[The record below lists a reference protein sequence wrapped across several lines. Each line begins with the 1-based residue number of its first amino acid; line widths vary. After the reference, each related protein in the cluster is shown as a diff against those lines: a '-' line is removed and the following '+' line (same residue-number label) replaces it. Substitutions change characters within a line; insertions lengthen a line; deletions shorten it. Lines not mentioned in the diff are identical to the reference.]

1 MRWKAG
7 HGRFSPRIYPRD
19 FPKGLGSFGLAALLV
34 LAVACGAEPAL
45 TPAVTPV
52 LSQVAVQT
60 PEPTGELA
68 PDATTVVEV
77 TPQPSPASPLTPTP
91 EPAQTT
97 PASPTPEPVSLLVL
111 TPPDNIGVEVGAIRV
126 AGLTSGNKIGIN
138 GIPVE
143 VLEDG
148 TFERDLILSD
158 GVNLIEVLA
167 SGPGGGTTSRQLV
180 VFYVS
185 PTAGLPF
192 TLLYPPDGLTV
203 SQPEVNVL
211 GVTTLDAIVGVNQ
224 IPVEINSFGVFSA
237 SVTLEE
243 GANLVEVVA
252 TNIQGNIRFQTVA
265 VFYTP

>member
-1 MRWKAG
+1 MRGKSG
-7 HGRFSPRIYPRD
+7 NGRLSLWFSPVW
-19 FPKGLGSFGLAALLV
+19 LGSFGLAALV
-34 LAVACGAEPAL
+34 VSAVACGTEPGL
-45 TPAVTPV
+45 TPAVTPD
-52 LSQVAVQT
+52 LSPVAVQT
-60 PEPTGELA
+60 PEPTGESTPA
-68 PDATTVVEV
+68 GTPTTEIS
-77 TPQPSPASPLTPTP
+77 PQPSPTSPPTLTP
-91 EPAQTT
+91 EPAKAT
-97 PASPTPEPVSLLVL
+97 PTKPVEKPLTLQVL
-111 TPPDNIGVEVGAIRV
+111 TPPDSIGVEVGAVRV
-126 AGLTSGNKIGIN
+126 AGITSGDEIGIN

-143 VLEDG
+143 VFEDW
-148 TFERDLILSD
+148 TYLHDLTLSD
-158 GVNLIEVLA
+158 GVNLLEVTA
-167 SGPGGGTTSRQLV
+167 SAPGGRTTSRQLV

-224 IPVEINSFGVFSA
+224 IPVEVNSFGVFSA
-237 SVTLEE
+237 SVALEE

>member
-1 MRWKAG
+1 MRWKSAN
-7 HGRFSPRIYPRD
+7 GRLSP
-19 FPKGLGSFGLAALLV
+19 GWLGSFGLALLV
-34 LAVACGAEPAL
+34 VSAVACGSEPA
-45 TPAVTPV
+45 ATPV
-52 LSQVAVQT
+52 LSPVAVQT
-60 PEPTGELA
+60 PEPTPESTPAGTPTA
-68 PDATTVVEV
+68 EV
-77 TPQPSPASPLTPTP
+77 SPHPSPTFPPTLTPGPAKATPTKPMEDPLTL
-91 EPAQTT
+91 Q
-97 PASPTPEPVSLLVL
+97 VF
-111 TPPDNIGVEVGAIRV
+111 TPPNRIGVEVGAVRV
-126 AGLTSGNKIGIN
+126 AGITSGSEIGIN
-138 GIPVE
+138 GLPVE

-148 TFERDLILSD
+148 TFQRDLTLID
-158 GVNLIEVLA
+158 GVNLIEVMA
-167 SGPGGGTTSRQLV
+167 SGPGGQTTSRQLV

-224 IPVEINSFGVFSA
+224 IPVEVNSLGVFSA
-237 SVTLEE
+237 SVALEE

>member
-1 MRWKAG
+1 MRWKSAN
-7 HGRFSPRIYPRD
+7 GRLSP
-19 FPKGLGSFGLAALLV
+19 GWLGSFGLALLV
-34 LAVACGAEPAL
+34 VSAVACGSELVATPDATPAL
-45 TPAVTPV
+45 SP
-52 LSQVAVQT
+52 VAVQT
-60 PEPTGELA
+60 PEPTPESTSAGTPTA
-68 PDATTVVEV
+68 EV
-77 TPQPSPASPLTPTP
+77 SPQPSPTLPPTLTP
-91 EPAQTT
+91 EPAKAT
-97 PASPTPEPVSLLVL
+97 PTIPGVEPLTLQVL
-111 TPPDNIGVEVGAIRV
+111 TPPDRIGVEVGAVRV
-126 AGLTSGNKIGIN
+126 AGITSGSEIGIN
-138 GIPVE
+138 GLPVE

-148 TFERDLILSD
+148 TFQRDLTLID
-158 GVNLIEVLA
+158 GVNLIEVMATGL
-167 SGPGGGTTSRQLV
+167 GGQATSRQLV

-224 IPVEINSFGVFSA
+224 IPVEVNSLGVFSA
-237 SVTLEE
+237 SVALEE

>member
-1 MRWKAG
+1 MRWKSA
-7 HGRFSPRIYPRD
+7 HGRLSA
-19 FPKGLGSFGLAALLV
+19 GWLGSFGLALLV
-34 LAVACGAEPAL
+34 VSAVACGSEPA
-45 TPAVTPV
+45 ATPV
-52 LSQVAVQT
+52 LSPVAVQT
-60 PEPTGELA
+60 PEPIPGSTPAGIPTAEVSLPPPTSA
-68 PDATTVVEV
+68 PML
-77 TPQPSPASPLTPTP
+77 TPGPAKATPTP
-91 EPAQTT
+91 TKPMEEPLTLQ
-97 PASPTPEPVSLLVL
+97 VL
-111 TPPDNIGVEVGAIRV
+111 TPPDSIGVEVGAVRV
-126 AGLTSGNKIGIN
+126 AGITSGSEIGIN

-148 TFERDLILSD
+148 TFQRDLTLID
-158 GVNLIEVLA
+158 GVNLIEVTA
-167 SGPGGGTTSRQLV
+167 SGPGGQTTSQQLV

-203 SQPEVNVL
+203 SHPEVNVL

-224 IPVEINSFGVFSA
+224 IPVEVNSLGVFSA
-237 SVTLEE
+237 SVALEE

>member
-1 MRWKAG
+1 MRWKSG
-7 HGRFSPRIYPRD
+7 NGRLSPRW
-19 FPKGLGSFGLAALLV
+19 FGSIGLAALLFS
-34 LAVACGAEPAL
+34 AVACGSESSV
-45 TPAVTPV
+45 TPAVTPA
-52 LSQVAVQT
+52 LSPVAVQT
-60 PEPTGELA
+60 PEPTPESTPVGIPTGE
-68 PDATTVVEV
+68 VS
-77 TPQPSPASPLTPTP
+77 QPSPTFPPTLTP
-91 EPAQTT
+91 EPARAT
-97 PASPTPEPVSLLVL
+97 PTNPVEVPVTLQVL
-111 TPPDNIGVEVGAIRV
+111 TPPDRIGVEVGAVRV
-126 AGLTSGNKIGIN
+126 AGITSGNEIGIN

-148 TFERDLILSD
+148 TFQRDLALID
-158 GVNLIEVLA
+158 GVNLIEVMA
-167 SGPGGGTTSRQLV
+167 SGPGEQTTSRQLV

-203 SQPEVNVL
+203 FRPEVDVL

-224 IPVEINSFGVFSA
+224 IPVEVNSLGVFSA
-237 SVTLEE
+237 SVALEE

>member
-1 MRWKAG
+1 MRWKSG
-7 HGRFSPRIYPRD
+7 NGRLFLWFSP
-19 FPKGLGSFGLAALLV
+19 GWLGSFALTVLVV
-34 LAVACGAEPAL
+34 LAVACGTEPGL
-45 TPAVTPV
+45 TPAVTPA
-52 LSQVAVQT
+52 LSPVAVQT
-60 PEPTGELA
+60 PEPTGESTPA
-68 PDATTVVEV
+68 GTPTTEAS
-77 TPQPSPASPLTPTP
+77 PQPSPALPGTLTP
-91 EPAQTT
+91 EPAKAT
-97 PASPTPEPVSLLVL
+97 PTQLVEEPLALQVL
-111 TPPDNIGVEVGAIRV
+111 TPPDSIGVEVGAVRV
-126 AGLTSGNKIGIN
+126 AGITSGSEIGIN

-143 VLEDG
+143 VFEDG
-148 TFERDLILSD
+148 TFQRDLTLID
-158 GVNLIEVLA
+158 GVNLIEVMA
-167 SGPGGGTTSRQLV
+167 SGPGGQTTSRQLV

-224 IPVEINSFGVFSA
+224 IPVEINSLGVFSA
-237 SVTLEE
+237 SVALEE

>member
-1 MRWKAG
+1 MRWKSG
-7 HGRFSPRIYPRD
+7 NGRLSP
-19 FPKGLGSFGLAALLV
+19 GWLGSFVLAVVLV
-34 LAVACGAEPAL
+34 SAVACGSEPAV
-45 TPAVTPV
+45 TPAVTPD
-52 LSQVAVQT
+52 LSPVAVQT
-60 PEPTGELA
+60 PEPTE
-68 PDATTVVEV
+68 ES
-77 TPQPSPASPLTPTP
+77 TPAGTPTAEVSP
-91 EPAQTT
+91 QAT
-97 PASPTPEPVSLLVL
+97 PTLLPTLTPEPVNATPTIPAGAPVTLQVL
-111 TPPDNIGVEVGAIRV
+111 TPLDSIGVEVGAVRV
-126 AGLTSGNKIGIN
+126 TGITSGSEIGIN

-143 VLEDG
+143 VFEDG
-148 TFERDLILSD
+148 TFLRDLTLSD
-158 GVNLIEVLA
+158 GVNLIEVTA
-167 SGPGGGTTSRQLV
+167 SGPGGQTTSRQLV

-224 IPVEINSFGVFSA
+224 IPVEVNSLGVFSA
-237 SVTLEE
+237 SIALEE

>member
-1 MRWKAG
+1 MRWKSAN
-7 HGRFSPRIYPRD
+7 GRLSS
-19 FPKGLGSFGLAALLV
+19 GWLGSFGLTVLV
-34 LAVACGAEPAL
+34 VAAVACGSEPAAI
-45 TPAVTPV
+45 PA
-52 LSQVAVQT
+52 LSPVAVQT
-60 PEPTGELA
+60 PEPTGESTPA
-68 PDATTVVEV
+68 ITPTAGVS
-77 TPQPSPASPLTPTP
+77 PQPSPTLPPTLTP
-91 EPAQTT
+91 EPAGAT
-97 PASPTPEPVSLLVL
+97 PTPTKPMEEPLTLQVL
-111 TPPDNIGVEVGAIRV
+111 TPPDSIGVEVGAVRV
-126 AGLTSGNKIGIN
+126 AGITSGIEIGIN

-148 TFERDLILSD
+148 TFLRDLTLSD
-158 GVNLIEVLA
+158 GVNLIEVTA
-167 SGPGGGTTSRQLV
+167 SGPDGQTTSRQLV

-224 IPVEINSFGVFSA
+224 IPVEVNSLGVFSA
-237 SVTLEE
+237 SIALEE

>member
-1 MRWKAG
+1 MRWKSAN
-7 HGRFSPRIYPRD
+7 RRLSPWW
-19 FPKGLGSFGLAALLV
+19 LGSSGLALV
-34 LAVACGAEPAL
+34 VVAAVACGSEPA
-45 TPAVTPV
+45 ATPV
-52 LSQVAVQT
+52 LSPVAVQT
-60 PEPTGELA
+60 PEPT
-68 PDATTVVEV
+68 
-77 TPQPSPASPLTPTP
+77 P
-91 EPAQTT
+91 EPT
-97 PASPTPEPVSLLVL
+97 PASAPTAEVSRPSPTTPPRLTPGPANATPTKPMEEPLTLQVL
-111 TPPDNIGVEVGAIRV
+111 TPPDSIGVEVGATRV
-126 AGLTSGNKIGIN
+126 AGITSGNVIGIN

-148 TFERDLILSD
+148 TFQRDLTLID
-158 GVNLIEVLA
+158 GVNLIEVTA
-167 SGPGGGTTSRQLV
+167 SGPGGQTTSRQLV

-224 IPVEINSFGVFSA
+224 IPVEINSLGVFSA
-237 SVTLEE
+237 SVALEE

>member
-1 MRWKAG
+1 MRWKSAN
-7 HGRFSPRIYPRD
+7 GRLSP
-19 FPKGLGSFGLAALLV
+19 GWLGSFGLAVLV
-34 LAVACGAEPAL
+34 VAAAACGSE
-45 TPAVTPV
+45 PAVTPA
-52 LSQVAVQT
+52 LSPVAVQT
-60 PEPTGELA
+60 PEPTPESTPAGIPTA
-68 PDATTVVEV
+68 EV
-77 TPQPSPASPLTPTP
+77 SPHPSPTFPPTLTPGPAKATPMPTKPMEDPLTL
-91 EPAQTT
+91 Q
-97 PASPTPEPVSLLVL
+97 VF
-111 TPPDNIGVEVGAIRV
+111 TPPNRIGVEVGAVRV
-126 AGLTSGNKIGIN
+126 AGITSGSEIGIN
-138 GIPVE
+138 GLPVE

-148 TFERDLILSD
+148 TFQRDLTLID
-158 GVNLIEVLA
+158 GVNLIEVMA
-167 SGPGGGTTSRQLV
+167 SGPGGQTTSRQLV

-203 SQPEVNVL
+203 FQPEVNVL

-224 IPVEINSFGVFSA
+224 IPVEVNSLGVFSA

>member
-1 MRWKAG
+1 MHWKSGNGRVFTRW
-7 HGRFSPRIYPRD
+7 
-19 FPKGLGSFGLAALLV
+19 LGSIGLAVLLFS
-34 LAVACGAEPAL
+34 AVACGSEPAV
-45 TPAVTPV
+45 TPAVTSA
-52 LSQVAVQT
+52 LSPVAVQT
-60 PEPTGELA
+60 PEPTPES
-68 PDATTVVEV
+68 
-77 TPQPSPASPLTPTP
+77 TPVGIPTAEASPTSPPTLTP
-91 EPAQTT
+91 EPARAT
-97 PASPTPEPVSLLVL
+97 PTNPVEAPVTLQVF
-111 TPPDNIGVEVGAIRV
+111 TPPDRIGVEVGAVRV
-126 AGLTSGNKIGIN
+126 AGITSGNEIGIN

-148 TFERDLILSD
+148 TFQRDLALID
-158 GVNLIEVLA
+158 GVNLIEVMA
-167 SGPGGGTTSRQLV
+167 SGPGGQTTSRQLV

-203 SQPEVNVL
+203 SLPEVNVL

-224 IPVEINSFGVFSA
+224 IPVEVNALGVFSA
-237 SVTLEE
+237 SIALEE

>member
-1 MRWKAG
+1 MRWKSAN
-7 HGRFSPRIYPRD
+7 RRLSP
-19 FPKGLGSFGLAALLV
+19 GWLGSFGLALV
-34 LAVACGAEPAL
+34 VVAAVACGSEPA
-45 TPAVTPV
+45 ATPV
-52 LSQVAVQT
+52 LSPVAVQT
-60 PEPTGELA
+60 PEPT
-68 PDATTVVEV
+68 
-77 TPQPSPASPLTPTP
+77 P
-91 EPAQTT
+91 EST
-97 PASPTPEPVSLLVL
+97 PASIPTAEVSRPSPTTPPRLTPGPANATPTKPMEEPLTLQVL
-111 TPPDNIGVEVGAIRV
+111 TPPDSIGVEVGAARV
-126 AGLTSGNKIGIN
+126 AGITSGSEIGIN

-148 TFERDLILSD
+148 TFQRDLTLID
-158 GVNLIEVLA
+158 GVNLIEVTA
-167 SGPGGGTTSRQLV
+167 SGPGGQTTSRQLV

-224 IPVEINSFGVFSA
+224 IPVEINSLGIFSA
-237 SVTLEE
+237 PVALEE